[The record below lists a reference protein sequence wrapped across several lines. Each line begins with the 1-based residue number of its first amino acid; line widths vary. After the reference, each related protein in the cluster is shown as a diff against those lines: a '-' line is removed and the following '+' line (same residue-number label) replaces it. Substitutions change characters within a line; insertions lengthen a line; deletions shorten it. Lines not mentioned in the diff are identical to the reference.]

1 MSLRSDLAQFLDHS
15 AIERGLAANTLAA
28 YKADLSKYTSYL
40 ATRGVMDF
48 AAVDH
53 ALLADFLAFL
63 RSADGGNLGAS
74 SAARILVSVRG
85 LHRFLARERGVP
97 NPATELPMPKAG
109 LRLPKAITLKDIEAL
124 LAQVASGER
133 ALRDLALLELLY
145 GTGARISEAIGLDV
159 GGVDLVTE
167 LVRLKGKGGKERVV
181 PLGRSALTALSAYLV
196 QSRPAL
202 VRPGS
207 QPGSQALFLNARG
220 GRLSRQS
227 AWTILKKAAE
237 RAQLSA
243 TVTPHTLR
251 HSFATHLLENGA
263 DIRVVQELLGHSS
276 IATTQIYTEVTVDR
290 LREAYATA
298 HPRAH

>member
-1 MSLRSDLAQFLDHS
+1 MNVRSDLAQFLDHS
-15 AIERGLAANTLAA
+15 AVERGLAANTLAA
-28 YKADLSKYTSYL
+28 YTADLTKYSGYL
-40 ATRGVMDF
+40 ATRGVTDF

-74 SAARILVSVRG
+74 STARILVSVRG
-85 LHRFLARERGVP
+85 LHRFLARERGIP
-97 NPATELPMPKAG
+97 NPAAELPLPKAG
-109 LRLPKAITLKDIEAL
+109 LRLPKALALADIERL
-124 LAQVASGER
+124 LAQVAPGER
-133 ALRDLALLELLY
+133 GPRDLALLELLY
-145 GTGARISEAIGLDV
+145 GTGARISEAVGLDI
-159 GGVDLVTE
+159 GGVDLAAE

-181 PLGRSALTALSAYLV
+181 PLGRGALTALSAYLV
-196 QSRPAL
+196 RSRPAL
-202 VRPGS
+202 VRLRS
-207 QPGSQALFLNARG
+207 QGSQALFLNARG

-227 AWTILKKAAE
+227 AWTILKGAAR
-237 RAQLSA
+237 RANLSA

-276 IATTQIYTEVTVDR
+276 VATTQIYTEVTVDR